1 MILKISILLTFGNTM
16 ISLKN
21 GAKFQFSLYFQ
32 PYEDVYITIDDQ
44 DFNIVNR
51 LINAI
56 YFGQATV
63 TSSDRKEL
71 ESLLSLLKVKIDLT
85 ADSSESSEE
94 EESKNKANGEK
105 IILKLSC
112 SECTMLQKL
121 SKCEVKALLC

>member
-1 MILKISILLTFGNTM
+1 MARNLNFR
-16 ISLKN
+16 
-21 GAKFQFSLYFQ
+21 FFFQ

-63 TSSDRKEL
+63 TNSDRKEL

-105 IILKLSC
+105 IILRLSC
-112 SECTMLQKL
+112 SECTLWNFENFSTTQIFRLINFGISSLKNGDFEQF
-121 SKCEVKALLC
+121 S

>member
-1 MILKISILLTFGNTM
+1 M

-21 GAKFQFSLYFQ
+21 GAKFQFFVFFQ

-105 IILKLSC
+105 IILKLFCC
-112 SECTMLQKL
+112 SEYTMLQKL
-121 SKCEVKALLC
+121 SKCEVKA